1 MRAAV
6 TRKSEAG
13 PIHRLAIRPSLSV
26 PRYPSLV
33 IRPSSTIG
41 HAIHKPL
48 DDRVESLLIERVPA
62 IDTQLGNEVAGDLGH
77 DLVGIP

>member
-6 TRKSEAG
+6 KRNSEAG
-13 PIHRLAIRPSLSV
+13 PIHR
-26 PRYPSLV
+26 LV